1 MIGKNATSWSWLN
14 SIGIPALLVIAEAT
28 WVSLLIDATVDT
40 TNGPHP
46 DVPFL
51 ALAVSALAAVA
62 AAGGVGRIAWNWWRR
77 VLVLIP
83 IVVFGVSVSAATLS
97 VLTSGSGSWWS
108 TAIKPWSVGGHAAA
122 SAAGAAWF
130 VAVLAW
136 GRGVWVAAVA
146 PSFRATVWSLG
157 LGAAAFTG
165 IFLGRADRHA
175 VAFNS
180 ATGGAGWLLFL
191 WFPLAA
197 TVVVLVRERDLEKQ
211 ALLRARSRPTAQWLT
226 VLTLPMLGV
235 ALVALAIAVVVG
247 PGAPLVGHAVARVA
261 TAVWHSIVSVAR
273 WLRSLFPGGDSHPG
287 SSRIPTQPSRPP
299 THYLPSKAA
308 HVHSSLPVIIF
319 EVLAV
324 VIVVG
329 AILYLAR
336 NFRPLRFRWKPPNA
350 AVEDEVRD
358 SVFSWR
364 HLGKQLWEA
373 LLGWRKS
380 LRRRRQERTTPVLP
394 FEASHQPRSAENVR
408 QAYRRM
414 LRAARASGRGRHAN
428 ETTQELQGRL
438 TTALANRPAEALAAL
453 TYLYEGVRYGE
464 IDPSE
469 GGRAQATADSDRVTA
484 ALHLEQG

>member
-14 SIGIPALLVIAEAT
+14 SIGIPALLIIAEAT
-28 WVSLLIDATVDT
+28 WVSLLIDASVDT
-40 TNGPHP
+40 TKGPHP

-51 ALAVSALAAVA
+51 AIAVPALVAVA
-62 AAGGVGRIAWNWWRR
+62 AAGGLGRTGWNWWRR

-83 IVVFGVSVSAATLS
+83 IVVVGVSVSAATLG

-108 TAIKPWSVGGHAAA
+108 MATRPWSVGGHTAAT
-122 SAAGAAWF
+122 AAGVAWF
-130 VAVLAW
+130 VAALAW
-136 GRGVWVAAVA
+136 GRGVWVGTVA
-146 PSFRATVWSLG
+146 PGFRATVWSLG

-175 VAFNS
+175 VAFNA
-180 ATGGAGWLLFL
+180 ATSGAGWLLFL

-235 ALVALAIAVVVG
+235 ALISLALAVVVG

-261 TAVWHSIVSVAR
+261 TVVWHSIVSAAR
-273 WLRSLFPGGDSHPG
+273 WLRSLFPAGHSHPG

-299 THYLPSKAA
+299 THYVPPKAA

-319 EVLAV
+319 EVLAA

-336 NFRPLRFRWKPPNA
+336 NFRPLRFRWKPPHA

-364 HLGKQLWEA
+364 HLGKQIWEA
-373 LLGWRKS
+373 LLGWCKS
-380 LRRRRQERTTPVLP
+380 LRRRRQRRPTPVLP
-394 FEASHQPRSAENVR
+394 IKAGHEPRSAENVR

-414 LRAARASGRGRHAN
+414 LRAARASGRGRYAN

-438 TTALANRPAEALAAL
+438 TTTLATPPAEALAAL
-453 TYLYEGVRYGE
+453 TDLYDSVRYGE
-464 IDPSE
+464 IDPGE
-469 GGRAQATADSDRVTA
+469 GARAHATADSDSVTA
-484 ALHLEQG
+484 ALHIE

>member
-51 ALAVSALAAVA
+51 AIAVSAVAAVA
-62 AAGGVGRIAWNWWRR
+62 VAGGLGRVPWNWWRR

-83 IVVFGVSVSAATLS
+83 IVVVGVSVSAATLG

-108 TAIKPWSVGGHAAA
+108 MATKPWSVGGHTAATA
-122 SAAGAAWF
+122 VGAAWF
-130 VAVLAW
+130 VAALAW
-136 GRGVWVAAVA
+136 GRGVWVGAVA

-175 VAFNS
+175 VAFNA

-197 TVVVLVRERDLEKQ
+197 TVVVLIRERDLEKQ
-211 ALLRARSRPTAQWLT
+211 ALLRARSRPTVQWLT

-235 ALVALAIAVVVG
+235 ALIALALAVVVG
-247 PGAPLVGHAVARVA
+247 PGAPLVGRAVARVA
-261 TAVWHSIVSVAR
+261 TVVWHSIGSAAR
-273 WLRSLFPGGDSHPG
+273 WLRSLFPGGHSHPG
-287 SSRIPTQPSRPP
+287 SSRVPTQPSRSPA
-299 THYLPSKAA
+299 HYLPPKAA

-319 EVLAV
+319 EVLAA

-329 AILYLAR
+329 TILYLAR
-336 NFRPLRFRWKPPNA
+336 NFRPLRLRWKPPRA

-364 HLGKQLWEA
+364 HLGKQIWEVLVA
-373 LLGWRKS
+373 WGKT
-380 LRRRRQERTTPVLP
+380 LRRRRQRHGSPVLP
-394 FEASHQPRSAENVR
+394 IEASHEPRSAENVR

-414 LRAARASGRGRHAN
+414 LRAARASGRGRQAN
-428 ETTQELQGRL
+428 ETTQELEGRL
-438 TTALANRPAEALAAL
+438 TTTLATRPAEALTAL
-453 TYLYEGVRYGE
+453 TYLYESVRYGE

-469 GGRAQATADSDRVTA
+469 VARAHATTDSDRVTA